1 MATRGNQTRRGMKME
16 KMTLND
22 LKQEMTAE
30 ELRELETAEQKKP
43 VFDEDSLA
51 MTQEQLMQFK
61 RVNPR

>member
-1 MATRGNQTRRGMKME
+1 MKME

-43 VFDEDSLA
+43 VFDEDSPA

>member
-1 MATRGNQTRRGMKME
+1 MATPGNQTRRGMKME

-30 ELRELETAEQKKP
+30 ELRGLEAAEKKEP
-43 VFDEDSLA
+43 VFDEDSPA
-51 MTQEQLMQFK
+51 MTQEQLMQLK